1 MLLRC
6 GLWGVG
12 SSGENPGQ
20 SLKRPWPASV
30 FYSWVASLA
39 MPFREWKVSWNGE
52 SEDDLVAPAPSLSHN
67 IYTLQNAL
75 LLNFFLNRCS
85 GSEMKRKPTVIPQQC
100 NFFFAITCPWFPDAF
115 AIFFRFALH
124 AMSLQFTD
132 PKSCRIF
139 RRDESVRTIHLLLR
153 SRESLK
159 EWRVVFQASD
169 RSQEMVGT

>member
-75 LLNFFLNRCS
+75 LLNFSMWKNHYTNARNHFL
-85 GSEMKRKPTVIPQQC
+85 PTL
-100 NFFFAITCPWFPDAF
+100 FITCNITSVLINWWFCDEKEKLLGIYAWHEVSNLDA
-115 AIFFRFALH
+115 AQIATGISRFLHSSALDV
-124 AMSLQFTD
+124 A
-132 PKSCRIF
+132 
-139 RRDESVRTIHLLLR
+139 
-153 SRESLK
+153 
-159 EWRVVFQASD
+159 
-169 RSQEMVGT
+169 

>member
-1 MLLRC
+1 MHWVEQSAMTVKFPGFFLRRDDFSKIRRRILAYIKAFFKWC
-6 GLWGVG
+6 SSAAFGGVG

-75 LLNFFLNRCS
+75 LLNFSMWKNHYTNARNHFLPTLFITCNITS
-85 GSEMKRKPTVIPQQC
+85 VDQLMVLTKRK
-100 NFFFAITCPWFPDAF
+100 
-115 AIFFRFALH
+115 
-124 AMSLQFTD
+124 
-132 PKSCRIF
+132 SCLVSMHDMRL
-139 RRDESVRTIHLLLR
+139 VTWTLLR
-153 SRESLK
+153 
-159 EWRVVFQASD
+159 
-169 RSQEMVGT
+169 